1 MAKIK
6 RFILNDCLLS
16 QVLCFWQAELNADKF
31 LVMTRSLLLHSI
43 VVRAGFLRTFHR
55 IIGVGRYL

>member
-31 LVMTRSLLLHSI
+31 LVMMCSLLLHSF
-43 VVRAGFLRTFHR
+43 VVRAGHFTES
-55 IIGVGRYL
+55 